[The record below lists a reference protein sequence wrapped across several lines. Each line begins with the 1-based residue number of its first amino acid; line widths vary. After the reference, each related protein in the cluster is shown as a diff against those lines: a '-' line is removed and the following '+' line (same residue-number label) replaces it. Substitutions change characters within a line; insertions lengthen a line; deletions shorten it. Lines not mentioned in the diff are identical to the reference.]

1 MTVRM
6 TQYIYIRVY
15 VGLFTNGRIYRP
27 YTCMMLIAPV
37 NWVQTVSL
45 NLFTATTFTGSRF
58 DSPSMDV

>member
-27 YTCMMLIAPV
+27 YVHDANCAREL
-37 NWVQTVSL
+37 
-45 NLFTATTFTGSRF
+45 GSNGEPKF
-58 DSPSMDV
+58 VYGNNIYGKPI